1 LAGEF
6 FGDVVV
12 HGSLTKSGG
21 GFRIDHP
28 LDPANK
34 YLNHAFV
41 ESPEMK
47 SVYDGVVTL
56 DGAGCGGVELPAWFE
71 ALNRELRYQLTAMG
85 APAPGLHIA
94 QEVRGNRFKIAG
106 GGPGMKVSWQVTGI
120 RRDAWA
126 TSQKV
131 VVEEEKPPKERGYFL
146 HPRLFDQPDE
156 KGIGFVGHPED
167 RRRTQLR
174 ALAVEHLQ
182 ALSRRRDLKPSP
194 SIAMPSPGPEGRE
207 VAS

>member
-1 LAGEF
+1 
-6 FGDVVV
+6 
-12 HGSLTKSGG
+12 
-21 GFRIDHP
+21 
-28 LDPANK
+28 
-34 YLNHAFV
+34 
-41 ESPEMK
+41 
-47 SVYDGVVTL
+47 
-56 DGAGCGGVELPAWFE
+56 
-71 ALNRELRYQLTAMG
+71 
-85 APAPGLHIA
+85 
-94 QEVRGNRFKIAG
+94 
-106 GGPGMKVSWQVTGI
+106 MKVSWQVTGI

-182 ALSRRRDLKPSP
+182 ALSRRRDLKPNA
-194 SIAMPSPGPEGRE
+194 SIAMPSPGPEG
-207 VAS
+207 S